1 MTVWAYPGPATTGIP
16 TGTALTL
23 GQQL

>member
-16 TGTALTL
+16 TGTAFTL